1 MSPPELPFDPVV
13 IVDGFAYVSGQ
24 IATDAESELVA
35 QGRVGAEVDVDT
47 AIRCAEACARN
58 VLRQLERMPGGL
70 EGVERLVKLTV
81 FVAAGPGF
89 DRPHIVAN
97 GASDVLLSALGD
109 RGRHARS
116 AIGVASL
123 PLGSPVEVEAI
134 VRLATQAA

>member
-1 MSPPELPFDPVV
+1 MSELPFDPVV

-35 QGRVGAEVDVDT
+35 EGLVGADVDLDT

-58 VLRQLERMPGGL
+58 VLGQLERLPGGL
-70 EGVERLVKLTV
+70 DDVERLVKLTV
-81 FVAAGPGF
+81 FVAAAPGF
-89 DRPHIVAN
+89 DRPHVVAN
-97 GASDVLLSALGD
+97 GASNVLLSALGD

-116 AIGVASL
+116 AIGVAAL

-134 VRLATQAA
+134 ARLVSSAA

>member
-1 MSPPELPFDPVV
+1 VSVPELPFDPFV

-58 VLRQLERMPGGL
+58 VLRQLERLPGGL
-70 EGVERLVKLTV
+70 DGVERIVKLTV
-81 FVAAGPGF
+81 FVAVGSGF
-89 DRPHIVAN
+89 DRPHVVAN
-97 GASDVLLSALGD
+97 GASEVLLATLGE
-109 RGRHARS
+109 RGKHARS

-134 VRLATQAA
+134 VQLATPNA